1 MPRHGEKSPGLR
13 HGFFFGGDQK
23 AGGGGHS
30 RRNPRHG
37 LPDFRPGPHQLADNV
52 VTRVRDY
59 ESCLYNTFPSGYEIW
74 YSILPC
80 RTFS

>member
-1 MPRHGEKSPGLR
+1 MSRHGEKSPGLR

-52 VTRVRDY
+52 VIETKEPPHARLWNQVYQR
-59 ESCLYNTFPSGYEIW
+59 GA
-74 YSILPC
+74 
-80 RTFS
+80 

>member
-1 MPRHGEKSPGLR
+1 MSRHGEKSPGLR
-13 HGFFFGGDQK
+13 YGFFFGGDQK

-30 RRNPRHG
+30 RRDTRDG

-52 VTRVRDY
+52 VICVRDS
-59 ESCLYNTFPSGYEIW
+59 ESCLSNTFPSRYEIW

-80 RTFS
+80 RTSS